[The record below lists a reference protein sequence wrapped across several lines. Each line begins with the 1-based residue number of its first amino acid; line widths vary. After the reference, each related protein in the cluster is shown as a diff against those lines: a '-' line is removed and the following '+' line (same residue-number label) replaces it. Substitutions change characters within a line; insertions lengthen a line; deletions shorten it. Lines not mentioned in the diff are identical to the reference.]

1 MEGYIIKFK
10 TGYLKA
16 MGLKRQDIIED
27 FFKHLL
33 FNLLMV
39 SMPFIF

>member
-16 MGLKRQDIIED
+16 MGLKRRDSIKD
-27 FFKHLL
+27 FFKHLS
-33 FNLLMV
+33 FDLLMV
-39 SMPFIF
+39 SIPFIF